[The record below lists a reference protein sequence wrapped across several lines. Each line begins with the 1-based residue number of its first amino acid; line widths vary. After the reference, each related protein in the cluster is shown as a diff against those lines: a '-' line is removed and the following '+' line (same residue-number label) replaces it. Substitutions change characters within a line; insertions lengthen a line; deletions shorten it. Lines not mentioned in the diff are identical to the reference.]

1 MKNYLLSFALFLSVN
16 YAQSAILRC
25 NNNPAVTGVYAS
37 AQAAHDAASPGDTI
51 HLEPTALGS
60 YGSLSVSKQIVLIG
74 TGDFLSQNQGIQSS
88 STPGYCD
95 NIYLNTGCAGSVI
108 STKVVGSI
116 VIYENNISIT
126 HCHVNSIFI
135 NNNNVSNIFV
145 QNNVISSSFV
155 INSVCSNLI
164 VTNNFVKN
172 INMYNAQSSAVI
184 SYNVIFT
191 DWYEALYNS
200 SLFNNILIG
209 NGGIPITFTNCSLT
223 DNIDQYYSL
232 PGGNNNVNNVDMST
246 VFTHWGSFDG
256 DNYQLLPG
264 SPYQNAG
271 MFAGPTP
278 YKLATTP
285 AVPSIYHL
293 AVPATSTGNNL
304 NLNVSTRS
312 NN

>member
-1 MKNYLLSFALFLSVN
+1 MKKGLASG
-16 YAQSAILRC
+16 IRC
-25 NNNPAVTGVYAS
+25 NNNPAVTGVYAN

-60 YGSLSVSKQIVLIG
+60 YGNLYVSKQIVLIG

-95 NIYLNTGCAGSVI
+95 YISLNPGSAGSVI

-116 VIYENNISIT
+116 NISENNISIT
-126 HCHVNSIFI
+126 HCHVNTISII
-135 NNNNVSNIFV
+135 NINVSNIFV
-145 QNNVISSSFV
+145 QNNVISSSFN
-155 INSVCSNLI
+155 IYSVCSNLI

-172 INMYNAQSSAVI
+172 INMYNAQSSASI
-184 SYNVIFT
+184 SYNVMVT
-191 DWYEALYNS
+191 DWYTTLYNS

-209 NGGIPITFTNCSLT
+209 GGGFPVTFTNCNLT
-223 DNIDQYYSL
+223 DNIDQSYSL